1 MNLTDKDLT
10 EAYQHAN
17 QVIANITDVF
27 KHKKGLATYQM
38 LMQLAAYELLKAG
51 AQPDLL
57 AELLR
62 RELYRFQ
69 SQLFKASDISHE

>member
-1 MNLTDKDLT
+1 MNLSDRDLT
-10 EAYQHAN
+10 KAYQHAN
-17 QVIANITDVF
+17 QVITDIAVVF
-27 KHKKGLATYQM
+27 KRKKASATYQI
-38 LMQLAAYELLKAG
+38 LMQLAAYELIKTG

-69 SQLFKASDISHE
+69 SRLFKGSDTEHE